1 MIATRTT
8 TLGGRDFTEKI
19 KDALTSIF
27 EKEYKPID
35 SMTGNMQVRTRYEIL
50 QKAKEV
56 KHDIATG
63 ELDET
68 TVELKKLDCDEDD
81 DEELPVDFRREEMLE
96 VISSLLEDAKKFVTD
111 FFALVS
117 DIYLFN
123 MHSSFSLYV
132 LTNE

>member
-8 TLGGRDFTEKI
+8 ILGGRDFTEKI

-27 EKEYKPID
+27 EKEYKPIS
-35 SMTGNMQVRTRYEIL
+35 SMTANMQVRTRYEIL

-56 KHDIATG
+56 KHDLATG

-68 TVELKKLDCDEDD
+68 TVELKKLDCAEDD
-81 DEELPVDFRREEMLE
+81 DEELPVEFRRDEMLE
-96 VISSLLEDAKKFVTD
+96 VISPLLANATKFVTD

-117 DIYLFN
+117 IFILYSLF
-123 MHSSFSLYV
+123 SSHV
-132 LTNE
+132 IPNE

>member
-1 MIATRTT
+1 
-8 TLGGRDFTEKI
+8 
-19 KDALTSIF
+19 
-27 EKEYKPID
+27 
-35 SMTGNMQVRTRYEIL
+35 MTGNMQVRTRYEIL

-56 KHDIATG
+56 KHDLATG

-68 TVELKKLDCDEDD
+68 TIELKKLDCDEDD

>member
-1 MIATRTT
+1 
-8 TLGGRDFTEKI
+8 
-19 KDALTSIF
+19 
-27 EKEYKPID
+27 
-35 SMTGNMQVRTRYEIL
+35 MTGNMQVRTRYEIL

-56 KHDIATG
+56 KHDLATG

-117 DIYLFN
+117 DIYLIFIL
-123 MHSSFSLYV
+123 HSHCMYL
-132 LTNE
+132 LMNRMK